1 MGLHRLERAQFV
13 ARPLAEV
20 FEFFSAARN
29 LELLTPPWL
38 RFELLQPEPTR
49 MRVGTLIAYRLHL
62 HGMPLRW
69 VSQIEAWEP
78 GASFVDRQLLGP
90 YRLWHHRHDFEARD
104 GGTLV
109 RDEVHYAIS
118 LGALGELA
126 DRALIASDLKRIFDF
141 RRQAVL
147 RLLG

>member
-13 ARPLAEV
+13 ARPLEEV

-38 RFELLQPEPTR
+38 RFEVLQPEPAR
-49 MRVGTLIAYRLHL
+49 MRAGTLIAYRLRL

-90 YRLWHHRHDFEARD
+90 YRLWHHRHEFEARD

-109 RDEVHYAIS
+109 RDEVHYALS

-141 RRQAVL
+141 RRQAVA